1 MFKKMTKTALVG
13 ASLMAAGL
21 MMVPNAGA
29 IALDDHK
36 SSASIPAPKE
46 FISTHQGRFN
56 GQRVSYTARAGD
68 TYLRNKQG
76 KPVATIFNYAY
87 TKDDVEDPSKRPV
100 TFIFNGGPGSP
111 SMWLHMG
118 VFGPRRVVVPS
129 DADAD
134 DGAAPYN
141 IEDNLETLL
150 DVTDL
155 VFIDPVGT
163 GLSRPLG
170 DEPGKNHWGLLED
183 AQSVSEFVRQ
193 WIDDNKRWNSPKYIA
208 GESYGTPRAAVMSDI
223 LTNRMSISINGIV
236 LISAVLD
243 YQNSRQQHG
252 GLMYYVSMLPTMAA
266 TAWYHD
272 ALPNKPE
279 NHEAFLAEV
288 RQWAIT
294 DYLTALAQG
303 QRLTAERRQAVV
315 DQLHAYT
322 GLKKS
327 FLEDTD
333 MRVSVQRFFKELLRD
348 RGQTVGRIDS
358 RYLGQ
363 DMEDAGE
370 YYETD
375 PFNSSVANAYNVA
388 INDHL
393 QNFLGVDLDDRIY
406 NLSARNMDGFR
417 WNWNE
422 RGSRP
427 NGGRYVN
434 LIPYLGRAMRRNT
447 DMRVLVTSGY
457 YDFATPFFGA
467 ENALAERGIPQDRV
481 DYTYYQ
487 AGHMMYLH
495 RESLTQFLNDIRT
508 FIQAGAK

>member
-1 MFKKMTKTALVG
+1 MTKKLKTLASALVI
-13 ASLMAAGL
+13 ASSALMASQTAF
-21 MMVPNAGA
+21 
-29 IALDDHK
+29 
-36 SSASIPAPKE
+36 SAPAEGKAAATAIPAPKE
-46 FISTHQGRFN
+46 FISQHSGSF
-56 GQRVSYTARAGD
+56 GGKKVSYTARAGD
-68 TYLRNKQG
+68 TYLKDKQG

-87 TKDDVEDPSKRPV
+87 TKNDVKDPSSRPV

-118 VFGPRRVVVPS
+118 VFGPKRVDLPS
-129 DADAD
+129 NADGD
-134 DGAAPYN
+134 DGAAPYK
-141 IEDNLETLL
+141 IVDNMETLL

-170 DEPGKNHWGLLED
+170 DKTGKEHWGLQED
-183 AQSVSEFVRQ
+183 AQSVSQFVRT
-193 WIDDNKRWNSPKYIA
+193 WIDENNRWNSPKFIA

-223 LTNRMSISINGIV
+223 LTNRMGVSINGIM

-266 TAWYHD
+266 TAWYHN
-272 ALPNKPE
+272 ALPNKPADIK
-279 NHEAFLAEV
+279 AFLAEV
-288 RQWAIT
+288 RQWAIS
-294 DYLTALAQG
+294 DYLAGLAQG
-303 QRLTAERRQAVV
+303 QRLSAEKRQQMI
-315 DQLHAYT
+315 DKLHAYT

-348 RGQTVGRIDS
+348 RGNTVGRIDS
-358 RYLGQ
+358 RYLGT
-363 DMEDAGE
+363 DMETAGE

-375 PFNSSVANAYNVA
+375 PFNSSVGNAYNVA

-393 QNFLGVDLDDRIY
+393 QNFLGVKLEDRIY
-406 NLSARNMDGFR
+406 NLSAGMMDGFT
-417 WNWNE
+417 WNWG
-422 RGSRP
+422 RRP
-427 NGGRYVN
+427 NGGRYEN

-447 DMRVLVTSGY
+447 DMKVMVEAGY

-481 DYTYYQ
+481 HFNYYE
-487 AGHMMYLH
+487 AGHMMYMH
-495 RESLTQFLNDIRT
+495 KESRAAFLGNMRK
-508 FIQAGAK
+508 FITDNK